1 MGLLWKLKLSL
12 HFILS
17 LSYWIFHFCQHI
29 GSQSVY
35 WKQIYLLNCV
45 FGVIFFFKSFF
56 CTNLKTWWHCY
67 SVCLNIFEIFTC
79 DFVNILFL
87 FHYQNVLLFF
97 VFVLFLHNF
106 SWFILWASLEKTFVR
121 YKIIYS
127 IVLFSFYL
135 FFSTLTHF
143 CFLCFCFFYSFLLVP
158 IISHQWP

>member
-1 MGLLWKLKLSL
+1 MNFSFLPAHWVSKCILKTNLPIEL
-12 HFILS
+12 CFRCH
-17 LSYWIFHFCQHI
+17 
-29 GSQSVY
+29 
-35 WKQIYLLNCV
+35 
-45 FGVIFFFKSFF
+45 FFFKSFF